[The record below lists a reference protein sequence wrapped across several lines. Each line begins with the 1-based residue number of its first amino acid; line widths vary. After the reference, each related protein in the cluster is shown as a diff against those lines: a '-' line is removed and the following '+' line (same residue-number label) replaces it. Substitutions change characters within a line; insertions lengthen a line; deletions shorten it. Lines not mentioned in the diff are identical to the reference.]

1 MSEPMSEPTAEP
13 TTEST
18 STCTLAAL
26 HLHPIKSCAGFEL
39 AESLLIETGL
49 ELDRAWMVVDRDG
62 QMLTQRELPRMALV
76 RTAIKLDDVVL
87 RAPGMLPL
95 HLSIGTV
102 EAPTRVQVWDD
113 VVKAYDMG
121 ELAARWFSDFLGVQG
136 LRLARFDPDQKRLS
150 ERRWTGDIEAEN
162 AFADGFALLVASTAS
177 LAELNRRLE
186 AAGLPAVTM
195 ARFRPNLVLEGLD
208 SPHAEDSIDTL
219 TIDAE
224 PAPVVLK
231 LVKPCSRCSI
241 PDIDPDTAASGGA
254 VGATLGTYRADARLG
269 GATTFGMN
277 AIIVSGVESTLR
289 RGAAVRIAWA
299 V

>member
-113 VVKAYDMG
+113 RVKAYDMG

-231 LVKPCSRCSI
+231 LVKPCARCSI